1 MKEQDFLHLIGE
13 VDDRFIAEM
22 CDTYAGET
30 SVLSSFT
37 ERRTAK
43 NMNTRIVH
51 MKKKRI
57 VSLALATALI
67 LALGVAAYAAWNIH
81 EARQSELRN
90 ELNIDT
96 AHVES
101 YVEYAL
107 PESAEVTSLSK
118 NEKNVVLLSA
128 LRSNTELNV
137 FANVSPVEAET
148 TDTGVQVKEA
158 DFFYY
163 IDKGAQSKDVWCV
176 AMPVKYDDATK
187 TLTLRCVFDNS
198 VLSKTFDADGQ
209 VKISFLRV
217 DREEDTSEYSIFNDW
232 IYAHRESHR
241 IGTVV
246 VSEIKEA
253 EVRRFDFDENTITF
267 PQSNGTARVN
277 SLELSATAA
286 VWNIRFEGI
295 DESNRDS
302 AEAYSMEDYVTQN
315 AKLYFSDGTELSPG
329 GALTGSYE
337 NGTANLTCGWNSA
350 ININEIERIEIGDIV
365 LWENK

>member
-1 MKEQDFLHLIGE
+1 MNRELLSKAFSEIDDTFIVEAYRPVTE
-13 VDDRFIAEM
+13 VTF
-22 CDTYAGET
+22 GT
-30 SVLSSFT
+30 S
-37 ERRTAK
+37 E
-43 NMNTRIVH
+43 RIVH

-57 VSLALATALI
+57 VSLALAAALI

-90 ELNIDT
+90 ELNIET

-107 PESAEVTSLSK
+107 PESVEVASLSGT
-118 NEKNVVLLSA
+118 EKNVVLLSA
-128 LRSNTELNV
+128 LRSSTELDM
-137 FANVSPVEAET
+137 FADVSPVEAET
-148 TDTGVQVKEA
+148 TDMGVNECEA

-163 IDKGAQSKDVWCV
+163 IDKGDQSKDVWGY
-176 AMPVKYDDATK
+176 AAPVKYDDATK
-187 TLTLRCVFDNS
+187 TLTLRCIFDNS
-198 VLSKTFDADGQ
+198 VLNKALDANGQ
-209 VKISFLRV
+209 VKVSFLRV
-217 DREEDTSEYSIFNDW
+217 GRDEDTSEYSIFNDW

-246 VSEIKEA
+246 VSQIKEA
-253 EVRRFDFDENTITF
+253 EVRRFDFDENTITI
-267 PQSNGTARVN
+267 PQSNGTACVN
-277 SLELSATAA
+277 SLELSATTA

-315 AKLYFSDGTELSPG
+315 AKLYYSDDTELSPG
-329 GALTGSYE
+329 GALTSNYE
-337 NGTANLTCGWNSA
+337 NGTAILTCGWNSA